1 MFRVGPHET
10 RKVHAAIQFGI
21 TDEKDSHLDDVAKT
35 KAEFFERCCQ
45 LPENA
50 VSLRLGDDIVFPTA
64 TFGVAICRAR
74 KRAAV
79 IDQDGIRRYFDS
91 LGNREP
97 RVVGQ
102 WVACYVCIGAGAA
115 EKQQSDQGGF
125 SHGTYPYW

>member
-21 TDEKDSHLDDVAKT
+21 ADEKDGHLDDVAKT
-35 KAEFFERCCQ
+35 KAEFFERCCHT
-45 LPENA
+45 PENA
-50 VSLRLGDDIVFPTA
+50 VCLHFGVAIVFSTA

-79 IDQDGIRRYFDS
+79 IDQDGIRRYFDC
-91 LGNREP
+91 LGNRER

-102 WVACYVCIGAGAA
+102 WVARYVCIGAGAA

-125 SHGTYPYW
+125 THGTYPYW